1 MANIPQ
7 APFNS
12 LYIRAESCF
21 TDSVKV
27 GALDLYLD
35 TSYRPDHHRVIKA
48 KVASIPRG
56 IDKRHHSIGG
66 ITPTV
71 CVGDLVY
78 FHYGV
83 LTEENRLDLDGEVFY
98 RLDYDAVFC
107 RVVDG
112 VISMVGSWVL
122 AEPMYGDDVQEVE
135 LSDGVMGKVKMS
147 ASGIVVDASPTPL
160 DNRAILKHIGE
171 NDFGLVGGECVWI
184 TSDCNFENDIEG
196 NIFWT
201 FRQENILAV

>member
-12 LYIRAESCF
+12 LYVQVDSCF
-21 TDSVKV
+21 SDSVKV
-27 GALDLYLD
+27 GTVDLYLD
-35 TSYRPDHHRVIKA
+35 TSYRPDHHRIISA
-48 KVASIPRG
+48 RVASIPRR
-56 IDKRHHSIGG
+56 IDKRHHSIGS

-71 CVGDLVY
+71 CVGELVY

-83 LTEENRLDLDGEVFY
+83 LTNENKLEHEGEVYY

-112 VISMVGSWVL
+112 NIKMVGSWVL

-135 LSDGVMGKVKMS
+135 LSKGVMGRARLS
-147 ASGIVVDASPTPL
+147 PSGLVIDASPSPL
-160 DNRAILKHIGE
+160 QNRAILKHIGE
-171 NDFGLVGGECVWI
+171 NDFSLGGGESIWI
-184 TSDCNFENDIEG
+184 SSDCNFENEIEG
-196 NIFWT
+196 STFWT
-201 FRQENILAV
+201 FRQEDIIAV